1 MKIDEK
7 LSEVLNVENNKSD
20 IIVSSEKDVVPLED
34 NIDEIHTDY
43 THARKTFKNLIDAGE
58 KAISNLEDL
67 AKEMESP
74 RAYEVLASMIKTVS
88 ETTKDLFELQKKNKE
103 VTSIN
108 NKNEKS
114 QVLVD
119 KAVFVGTTAE
129 LLKQIK
135 ENKNDII

>member
-20 IIVSSEKDVVPLED
+20 IIVSSEKNIVPLED
-34 NIDEIHTDY
+34 NIDEIRTDY
-43 THARKTFKNLIDAGE
+43 THARRTFKNLIDAGE

-119 KAVFVGTTAE
+119 KAVFIGTTAE